1 MVISIVVFIKI
12 FIYLFVVQMIL
23 VERMLAFVKLY
34 ANKPI
39 QIKR

>member
-34 ANKPI
+34 GNKPI